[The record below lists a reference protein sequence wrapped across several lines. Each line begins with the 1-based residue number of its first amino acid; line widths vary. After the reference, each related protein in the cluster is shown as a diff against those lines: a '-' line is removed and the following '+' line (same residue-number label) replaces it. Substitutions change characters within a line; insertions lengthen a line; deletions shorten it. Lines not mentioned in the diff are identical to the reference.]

1 VVVKPVPAGA
11 TAIGIPARIVE
22 SEENGG
28 RFAAYAVARDV
39 NDPMAQA
46 LHELIDHTAEN
57 DRRIEHILMELKR
70 LGIQFEEEKRA
81 DFDPNYLNRIVD

>member
-1 VVVKPVPAGA
+1 MVVKAVPAGA

-22 SEENGG
+22 SHENGG

-46 LHELIDHTAEN
+46 IQELVNHSVET
-57 DRRIEHILMELKR
+57 DRRLE
-70 LGIQFEEEKRA
+70 
-81 DFDPNYLNRIVD
+81 RIVAELERLEARAEPRGTSQFDRTI